1 MFCKSCGKEIKDTD
15 DFCSFCGIK
24 IVKTQNYGISN
35 SLVVSNFQTLGDVP
49 QTSKKGSFL
58 KNRKMFLI
66 IILLLFFLCVFTVLL
81 VINSQ
86 KEYPL
91 EGEWKSD
98 DLTVLPE
105 VIRGYVKDEGYPVEI
120 ADIVVEMLALDDIGE
135 DLIIVFTE
143 DNRILLIMNGITV
156 GSDLLS
162 YQKIGENKILLQFE
176 WNGTIL
182 GTSIPISAG
191 YTGEY
196 KVDNNKLSI
205 DFFGYDVRMT
215 RQSGREKKSSN
226 SEY

>member
-1 MFCKSCGKEIKDTD
+1 M
-15 DFCSFCGIK
+15 
-24 IVKTQNYGISN
+24 
-35 SLVVSNFQTLGDVP
+35 
-49 QTSKKGSFL
+49 
-58 KNRKMFLI
+58 
-66 IILLLFFLCVFTVLL
+66 
-81 VINSQ
+81 INSQ

-105 VIRGYVKDEGYPVEI
+105 IIRGYVQKEGYPVEL
-120 ADIVVEMLALDDIGE
+120 ADIVVEMLSLDDIGE

-176 WNGTIL
+176 WKGTIL

-196 KVDNNKLSI
+196 KVDKNKLSI

-215 RQSGREKKSSN
+215 RQSGGEKKSSN